1 MNIGAFSYA
10 IATLFFLLLFIL
22 LLTAWREKGAG
33 SRVVIATLL
42 STLWA
47 AGSWYAATR
56 GLSPFFLQ
64 VFELA
69 RDAGW
74 ILFLLYL
81 LKPQAS
87 GQQSPLGWQQ
97 ILFGIMVAMTL
108 GLILAS
114 PVLQERQLGGAWM
127 SDVVTIGWI
136 GFSLLG
142 LILVEQLYR
151 NTTAQQR
158 WAMKYLCL
166 GLGTIFAYDFYLF
179 SDALLFKQLNLPVW
193 EARGIVNALA
203 VPLIAISIARNP
215 DWALRIH
222 VSRQVVFHSITLI
235 GAGLYLLAMA
245 GAGYLIREYGG
256 SWGTLL
262 QITFLV
268 GALSLLGVLLFS
280 DRMRAQLRVFL
291 SKHFFSYKYDY
302 REEWMRFTQTLAEG
316 SWSVPERVV
325 QAMATLVSSPG
336 GILWTRG
343 DNRGLSLTTHWN
355 MPPVEADESAWE
367 GLVEFLRDRQWV
379 IDLDEYRS
387 SPSLYDPLDMPDW
400 LLEIPQG
407 WLIIP
412 LPFRDEIVGV
422 LLLKKSSVVTSINW
436 EDRDLLKMAALQA
449 ASNLA
454 QYLSDQALMQAR
466 QFEAF
471 NRLSAYVVH
480 DLKNILA
487 QQSLIV
493 SNAEKHLHNPAFV
506 KDVIGTVR
514 NSVARMTRLM
524 EQMRSGMR
532 GTTEKTIDL
541 NQLVAEVVER
551 HAARLPAPAFEA
563 CTQALFVQADPEQ
576 LATVFGHIIQ
586 NAQEATGKDGEVR
599 VRVTHQPEVAV
610 IEISDTGCGMD
621 AEFVRDR
628 LFKPF
633 ESTKGLTGMGVGA
646 FESREIIR
654 ALGGEIRVE
663 SRPGKGSVFRITIP
677 LAQISEDRDSTSEN
691 KERTS
696 A

>member
-1 MNIGAFSYA
+1 MNIGAFSYS
-10 IATLFFLLLFIL
+10 IATLLFALLSIL
-22 LLTAWREKGAG
+22 LLTAWRKRGTG
-33 SRVVIATLL
+33 TRVVIASLL
-42 STLWA
+42 SILWA
-47 AGSWYAATR
+47 GGSWYAA
-56 GLSPFFLQ
+56 GPGVHPFALQ
-64 VFELA
+64 VLELG

-74 ILFLLYL
+74 ILFLLHLSTPQSAGRAGRLTWQGIL
-81 LKPQAS
+81 L
-87 GQQSPLGWQQ
+87 GTL
-97 ILFGIMVAMTL
+97 VATTL
-108 GLILAS
+108 GLMVAPS
-114 PVLQERQLGGAWM
+114 VLQEQQVSAVWM
-127 SDVVTIGWI
+127 SDLLTICWI
-136 GFSLLG
+136 GFALLG

-151 NTTAQQR
+151 NATAQQR
-158 WAMKYLCL
+158 WAIKYLCL
-166 GLGTIFAYDFYLF
+166 GLGAIFAYDFYLF
-179 SDALLFKQLNLPVW
+179 SDALLFKQLNLQVW

-222 VSRQVVFHSITLI
+222 VSRQIVFHSVTLI

-256 SWGTLL
+256 SWGALL
-262 QITFLV
+262 QITFLA
-268 GALSLLGVLLFS
+268 GALALLGVLLFS
-280 DRMRAQLRVFL
+280 DRMRAQLRVLL

-302 REEWMRFTQTLAEG
+302 REEWMRFTRTLAEG
-316 SWSVPERVV
+316 SWAVPERVV
-325 QAMATLVSSPG
+325 HAMATLVSSPG

-355 MPPVEADESAWE
+355 MPPVEVEESAWE
-367 GLVEFLRDRQWV
+367 GLVEFLHDRQWV
-379 IDLDEYRS
+379 VDLDEYRS
-387 SPSLYDPLDMPDW
+387 SPSLYDPLDLPDW

-422 LLLKKSSVVTSINW
+422 LLLKKSPVVTSINW

-506 KDVIGTVR
+506 EDVIGTVR

-532 GTTEKTIDL
+532 GTREKTIDL
-541 NQLVAEVVER
+541 AELLAEVVER
-551 HAARLPAPAFEA
+551 HAGRPPAPALEDR
-563 CTQALFVQADPEQ
+563 TEGLFVQADPEQ

-599 VRVTHQPEVAV
+599 VRLIRQPDMALV
-610 IEISDTGCGMD
+610 EISDTGCGMD

-633 ESTKGLTGMGVGA
+633 ESTKGLTGMGIGA

-663 SRPGKGSVFRITIP
+663 SQPGKGSVFRITIP